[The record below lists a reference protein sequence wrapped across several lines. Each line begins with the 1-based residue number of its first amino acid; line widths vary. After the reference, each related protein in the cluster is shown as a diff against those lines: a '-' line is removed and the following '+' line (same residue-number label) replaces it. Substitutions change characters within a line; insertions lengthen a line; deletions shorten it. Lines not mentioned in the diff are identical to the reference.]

1 VTPPD
6 PIVLPAE
13 DDQNAQ
19 RSRSI
24 SETSVQAAVTS
35 RQGDTPMHRQR
46 RPSRAGRIL
55 GRALLAALAGVAVA
69 PVAIAQPLQLP
80 PVVAAPSQEH
90 HVGKVILVELI
101 TPDLASAERFYGGL
115 FGWTFRDIKAGS
127 TKYAEASLDGRAV
140 AGMFQRTIPRGEQRQ
155 PAWLSFFAAEDV
167 DATEKLALQHG
178 ARLLFGPRSF
188 PDRGREAVL
197 ADPQG
202 AVFAILA
209 SSSGDPPDFL
219 ADPGEWIWSSL
230 ITSDPNAAAAFY
242 QTLFDYDVFELP
254 SRSGALHLLL
264 ASHNYARASV
274 NALPPSGTNIHPS
287 WLNYVRV
294 DDAAEMAA
302 KAEALGG
309 RVLVAPHEDRQGG
322 KVALIADPDG
332 AVFGML
338 EWPASET
345 TTVSPR

>member
-1 VTPPD
+1 
-6 PIVLPAE
+6 
-13 DDQNAQ
+13 
-19 RSRSI
+19 
-24 SETSVQAAVTS
+24 
-35 RQGDTPMHRQR
+35 MHRQR
-46 RPSRAGRIL
+46 RSSRAGRIL
-55 GRALLAALAGVAVA
+55 SRALLAALCGVAVA
-69 PVAIAQPLQLP
+69 PAAVAQPVQLP
-80 PVVAAPSQEH
+80 PVVSAPSQEH

-101 TPDLASAERFYGGL
+101 TPDLAAAERFYGGL
-115 FGWTFRDIKAGS
+115 FGWTFRDIEAGR
-127 TKYAEASLDGRAV
+127 TKYAEALLDGRAI
-140 AGMFQRTIPRGEQRQ
+140 AGMFQRAIPRGEQRQ
-155 PAWLSFFAAEDV
+155 PAWLSFFAVEDV

-209 SSSGDPPDFL
+209 STSGDPPDFL

-242 QTLFDYDVFELP
+242 KTLFQFDVFELP
-254 SRSGALHLLL
+254 SRSEALHLLL
-264 ASHNYARASV
+264 ASNNYARASV
-274 NALPPSGTNIHPS
+274 NALPPNGTHIQPS

-294 DDAAEMAA
+294 DDAAKMTN
-302 KAEALGG
+302 KAVALGG

-322 KVALIADPDG
+322 EVALIADPDG
-332 AVFGML
+332 AVFGLL

-345 TTVSPR
+345 NAVSPR

>member
-1 VTPPD
+1 
-6 PIVLPAE
+6 L
-13 DDQNAQ
+13 
-19 RSRSI
+19 S
-24 SETSVQAAVTS
+24 
-35 RQGDTPMHRQR
+35 
-46 RPSRAGRIL
+46 
-55 GRALLAALAGVAVA
+55 RALLAALIGVAVA
-69 PVAIAQPLQLP
+69 CAAIAQPLQLP
-80 PVVAAPSQEH
+80 PVVAVPSQEH
-90 HVGKVILVELI
+90 HVGKVILLELI

-115 FGWTFRDIKAGS
+115 FGWTFRDIEAGR
-127 TKYAEASLDGRAV
+127 TKYAEALLDGRAV
-140 AGMFQRTIPRGEQRQ
+140 GGMFQRTIPRGQLRQ
-155 PAWLSFFAAEDV
+155 PAWLSFFAVQDV
-167 DATEKLALQHG
+167 DATEKLAVQHG

-188 PDRGREAVL
+188 PNRGRQAVL

-230 ITSDPNAAAAFY
+230 ITSDPNEAAAFY

-274 NALPPSGTNIHPS
+274 NALPPNGTHAHPT

-294 DDAAEMAA
+294 DDATKITA
-302 KAEALGG
+302 KAVALGG

-332 AVFGML
+332 AVFGLL

-345 TTVSPR
+345 NTVSPR

>member
-1 VTPPD
+1 
-6 PIVLPAE
+6 
-13 DDQNAQ
+13 
-19 RSRSI
+19 
-24 SETSVQAAVTS
+24 
-35 RQGDTPMHRQR
+35 MHCQR
-46 RPSRAGRIL
+46 RSSRAGRL
-55 GRALLAALAGVAVA
+55 LSQVLLAVLVGIAVA
-69 PVAIAQPLQLP
+69 PAAVAQPLQLP
-80 PVVAAPSQEH
+80 PIMAAPTQEH

-101 TPDLASAERFYGGL
+101 TPDLAAAERFYGGL
-115 FGWTFRDIKAGS
+115 FGWTFRDVAAGR
-127 TKYAEASLDGRAV
+127 TRYAEALLDGRTV

-155 PAWLSFFAAEDV
+155 PEWRSFFAVQDV
-167 DATEKLALQHG
+167 DATAQLAVQHG

-188 PDRGREAVL
+188 PNRGREAVL

-230 ITSDPNAAAAFY
+230 ITSDPNEAAAFY

-274 NALPPSGTNIHPS
+274 NALPPNATHAHAS

-294 DDAAEMAA
+294 DDAAETTA
-302 KAEALGG
+302 KAVALGG

-322 KVALIADPDG
+322 KVAVIADPDG
-332 AVFGML
+332 AAFGIL
-338 EWPASET
+338 EWPARET
-345 TTVSPR
+345 NTVSPR